1 MRSGFQL
8 KIIGFTLALYLFIF
22 PDIAKAGEGM
32 WLPQLLASLNEPE
45 MKAMGM
51 KMSAEDI
58 YSVNAGSLKDAVLLF
73 NGGCTGEVVS
83 DQGLLFTNHHCGYSA
98 IVSKS
103 TPEQNYLTDGFWAK
117 SISEEL
123 PIPNM
128 YVTFIIRIEDVTAQ
142 VIQGVDLRLSLK
154 EQQPML
160 ENNMAKVKGS
170 TVKETYQD
178 VMIKPFFEGNQY
190 FLFVTETYND
200 IRLAGTPPESI
211 GKFGADTDNWVWPRH
226 TGDFSIF
233 RIYADAN
240 NRPAKYS
247 ADNKPFKPRHY
258 FPISLDG
265 IAEGD
270 FTMVF
275 GFPGKTTEYLPSF
288 AITQTVN
295 SIDPARIG
303 VRNISLGIMDKYM
316 RKDEAIHLAY
326 AVRYAGLSNSWK
338 KWIGEVQGLKTK
350 NATAIKEKQEQ
361 DFTNKIN
368 SNPNW
373 KTAYGDILPKMKT
386 LYAELDPI
394 IKSRTLYAEVLG
406 GSNIELFKVASWC
419 DRLTKAY
426 IENGDQG
433 FKDAA
438 TKLTP
443 AIDGFYKDYRADIDR
458 EIYDAVMNYLVKE
471 LPNQYVPDQI
481 QPTSDHGASA
491 LGLKQVT
498 DIMALTSLSKKENF
512 MSLIN
517 LGGEGF
523 THRLEND
530 KAYHIYTT
538 LKRIMD
544 NQLSPAYNRITDQL
558 NTLQKTYMQ
567 ALMVVYPDKKF
578 WPDANSTLRV
588 AYGKVEP
595 YAPKDGMTYKTQTYL
610 DGVMEKY
617 VPGDYEFDVN
627 PKLIS
632 LYQSKDY
639 GQYGENGKMPV
650 CFIASNHTTGGNSG
664 SPAVDANGNLVGI
677 NFDRVWEGTMSD
689 LYYDPSI
696 CRNIMVD
703 VRYVLFIIDKYAG
716 ATNLIQEMKLVHPK
730 ANTKETKKK
739 KSKSKVKAAA

>member
-1 MRSGFQL
+1 MRTSFPFKPIVIALSFLFLFQQTIL
-8 KIIGFTLALYLFIF
+8 R
-22 PDIAKAGEGM
+22 AGEGM
-32 WLPQLLASLNEPE
+32 WLPQLLQSLNEPE
-45 MKAMGM
+45 MKSMGM

-83 DQGLLFTNHHCGYSA
+83 DQGLLFTNHHCGYAA

-103 TPEQNYLTDGFWAK
+103 TLEHNYLTEGFWAK
-117 SISEEL
+117 NFSEEL

-128 YVTFIIRIEDVTAQ
+128 YVTFIIRIEDITAQ
-142 VIQGVDLRLSLK
+142 VMQGIDKNFSMK
-154 EQQPML
+154 EQQPMIDK
-160 ENNMAKVKGS
+160 NIAKVKES
-170 TVKETYQD
+170 AARESYQD
-178 VMIKPFFEGNQY
+178 ILIKPFFEGNQY

-200 IRLAGTPPESI
+200 IRLTGAPPESI

-233 RIYADAN
+233 RIYANADN
-240 NRPAKYS
+240 KPAKYS
-247 ADNKPFKPRHY
+247 PENKPFKPRHY

-275 GFPGKTTEYLPSF
+275 GFPGKTTEYLPSY
-288 AITQTVN
+288 AISQTVN
-295 SIDPARIG
+295 AVDPARIG

-316 RKDEAIHLAY
+316 RKDEAVHLAY
-326 AVRYAGLSNSWK
+326 AVKYAGLSNSWK
-338 KWIGEVQGLKTK
+338 KWVGEVQGLKLK
-350 NATAIKEKQEQ
+350 NAAAVKEKQEM
-361 DFTNKIN
+361 DFIAKLKSNKD
-368 SNPNW
+368 W
-373 KTAYGDILPKMKT
+373 QAAYGDILPKMKT

-406 GSNIELFKVASWC
+406 GSNIELFKVAAWC

-438 TKLTP
+438 AKMTP
-443 AIDGFYKDYRADIDR
+443 AIDDFYKNYRPDIDR
-458 EIYDAVMNYLVKE
+458 EIYDALMNYLVKE
-471 LPNQYVPDQI
+471 LPNEYVPDQI
-481 QPTSDHGASA
+481 QPTSDNGASTM
-491 LGLKQVT
+491 GFKQVT
-498 DIMALTSLSKKENF
+498 DIMAVTSLSKKDNF
-512 MSLIN
+512 LSLIN

-530 KAYHIYTT
+530 KAYHVYSS
-538 LKRIMD
+538 LKRVMD
-544 NQLSPAYNRITDQL
+544 NQLSPAYNRITEQL
-558 NTLQKTYMQ
+558 NTLQKSYMQ
-567 ALMVVYPDKKF
+567 ALMVVNKDKKY

-588 AYGKVEP
+588 TYGKVEP

-632 LYQSKDY
+632 LYQNKDY

-664 SPAVDANGNLVGI
+664 SPAVDAYGNLIGI

-730 ANTKETKKK
+730 AKTKGSKKK
-739 KSKSKVKAAA
+739 KAKKMAVS